1 MKVVLPVLY
10 CPSNS
15 TEGFAS
21 KSDSVNNEE
30 KKLPNLYA
38 SSSGLIC
45 SIATCILMNTFTAQ
59 MGYNASGNRIH
70 TLLHVVSCG
79 VARSDH
85 LPDEKGER
93 GGGGGGGRCLQLSLV
108 SHPWVSSVL
117 LPALTLVAG
126 YV

>member
-93 GGGGGGGRCLQLSLV
+93 GGEGEGGEVPTTEPCQPPKRLN
-108 SHPWVSSVL
+108 
-117 LPALTLVAG
+117 
-126 YV
+126 